1 MRAVPVGL
9 DEFISIGAAGRRL
22 WLPPAGACL
31 LYSIPLLGG
40 GGVRYTTFVV
50 IFATICP
57 PLTETP
63 VTPRAPA
70 LQHTPTPVT
79 PGPRRELFF
88 NLQSLVPLCEGV

>member
-1 MRAVPVGL
+1 MGL

-63 VTPRAPA
+63 VTPRPCNTRPHPGSPA
-70 LQHTPTPVT
+70 RVV
-79 PGPRRELFF
+79 FF

>member
-1 MRAVPVGL
+1 VGL

-63 VTPRAPA
+63 VTPRPCN
-70 LQHTPTPVT
+70 TPNT
-79 PGPRRELFF
+79 RELFVSTWYL
-88 NLQSLVPLCEGV
+88 LQSLVPL

>member
-1 MRAVPVGL
+1 VGL

-63 VTPRAPA
+63 VTPRPCNTRP
-70 LQHTPTPVT
+70 HTPGTR
-79 PGPRRELFF
+79 G
-88 NLQSLVPLCEGV
+88 N

>member
-1 MRAVPVGL
+1 VGL

-63 VTPRAPA
+63 VTPRPCNTPA
-70 LQHTPTPVT
+70 TPNT
-79 PGPRRELFF
+79 REQLFF
-88 NLQSLVPLCEGV
+88 STCRAWCRSEGV